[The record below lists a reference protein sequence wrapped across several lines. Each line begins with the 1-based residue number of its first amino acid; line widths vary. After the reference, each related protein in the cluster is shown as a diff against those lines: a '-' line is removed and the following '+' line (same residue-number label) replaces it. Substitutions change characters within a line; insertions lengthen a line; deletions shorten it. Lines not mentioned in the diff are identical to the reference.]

1 MYEGV
6 NASNGIGIGNAQVA
20 VTPDLSFTA
29 HPIDDV
35 AAEKQRYA
43 DAVAKFIDQTNA
55 QMERMTKTVGED
67 AAAIMGAHIEFA
79 EDEGIKDM
87 VNGAIDGGT
96 CAEQAVSDAYDTYYT
111 MFLGMEDELFR
122 ERAADVADVKT
133 GLLADLLGK
142 AVVDL
147 STLPE
152 NSVIVCH
159 ELTPSMTALI

>member
-1 MYEGV
+1 MFEGV
-6 NASNGIGIGNAQVA
+6 NASNGIGIGTAQVA
-20 VTPDLSFTA
+20 VDPDLTFTP
-29 HPIDDV
+29 HTVEDT
-35 AAEKQRYA
+35 AAEKARYA
-43 DAVAKFIDQTNA
+43 EAVTKFIAQTNA
-55 QMERMTKTVGED
+55 QIERMTKTVGEE

-79 EDEGIKDM
+79 EDEGIKEA

-96 CAEQAVSDAYDTYYT
+96 CVEQAVSDAYDMYYN

-142 AVVDL
+142 EVVDL

-152 NSVIVCH
+152 NSVIV
-159 ELTPSMTALI
+159 

>member
-55 QMERMTKTVGED
+55 QMERMTK
-67 AAAIMGAHIEFA
+67 
-79 EDEGIKDM
+79 
-87 VNGAIDGGT
+87 N
-96 CAEQAVSDAYDTYYT
+96 CW
-111 MFLGMEDELFR
+111 
-122 ERAADVADVKT
+122 
-133 GLLADLLGK
+133 
-142 AVVDL
+142 
-147 STLPE
+147 
-152 NSVIVCH
+152 
-159 ELTPSMTALI
+159 